1 MSIRSANGGVA
12 GSRLLFA
19 SNGAL
24 YASLLPWYPTLS
36 DELSLSPSRFG
47 LIVACYAV
55 GSICS
60 STLPPR
66 LIARWGPVPVSV
78 VGTVVL
84 AVAIAAVAWSPS
96 GAFLALALFVVG
108 VVDAVVDVG
117 QNVAGVRAQDAAGRS
132 VLSSMHAMWSL
143 GGVAA
148 GALATASAAAGVD
161 MRLHL
166 AVTAVLGI
174 AVAVVGGRWIGEQA
188 PAPAEDTSPDGPPVP
203 GRWRTVAA
211 LALPLVAVALCGTVV
226 EDVANNW
233 AAVSGVQLAGLD
245 LGVAGVAFTV
255 AIGSQC
261 IGRFTGDP
269 LINRYGTVRV
279 ARVGGVLIAVGGVLI
294 ATAVGPLPLFLGF
307 ALAGYGTATLVPSAL
322 GAAARLPGIGQGG
335 GVTVVSWLMRIGFL
349 ATSPVV
355 GALADGIGLRWG
367 LGILVAS
374 GVIVVGVCGYLG
386 RAEAADSQGR

>member
-1 MSIRSANGGVA
+1 M
-12 GSRLLFA
+12 
-19 SNGAL
+19 
-24 YASLLPWYPTLS
+24 
-36 DELSLSPSRFG
+36 
-47 LIVACYAV
+47 
-55 GSICS
+55 
-60 STLPPR
+60 
-66 LIARWGPVPVSV
+66 
-78 VGTVVL
+78 GTVVL
-84 AVAIAAVAWSPS
+84 AVAVAAVAWSPS
-96 GAFLALALFVVG
+96 GTFLALALFVEG

-166 AVTAVLGI
+166 AVTAVPGI

-188 PAPAEDTSPDGPPVP
+188 PAPAEDASPGGPPVP
-203 GRWRTVAA
+203 GRWRSVAV

-279 ARVGGVLIAVGGVLI
+279 ARVGGVLIAAGGVLI

-307 ALAGYGTATLVPSAL
+307 ALAGYGAATLVPSAL

-355 GALADGIGLRWG
+355 GALADEVGLRWG

-374 GVIVVGVCGYLG
+374 GVIVVAVCGYLEQHSG
-386 RAEAADSQGR
+386 RLRP

>member
-1 MSIRSANGGVA
+1 MA

-24 YASLLPWYPTLS
+24 YTSLLLWYPTLS
-36 DELSLSPSRFG
+36 DELSLNSSRFG

-60 STLPPR
+60 SALPPR

-84 AVAIAAVAWSPS
+84 AVA
-96 GAFLALALFVVG
+96 
-108 VVDAVVDVG
+108 
-117 QNVAGVRAQDAAGRS
+117 
-132 VLSSMHAMWSL
+132 
-143 GGVAA
+143 VAA
-148 GALATASAAAGVD
+148 GAVATASAAAGVD

-166 AVTAVLGI
+166 AVTAVPGI

-188 PAPAEDTSPDGPPVP
+188 PAPAEDASPGGPPVP
-203 GRWRTVAA
+203 GRWRSVAV

-279 ARVGGVLIAVGGVLI
+279 ARVGGVLIAAGGVLI

-322 GAAARLPGIGQGG
+322 GRPPG
-335 GVTVVSWLMRIGFL
+335 
-349 ATSPVV
+349 SPGSV
-355 GALADGIGLRWG
+355 
-367 LGILVAS
+367 
-374 GVIVVGVCGYLG
+374 
-386 RAEAADSQGR
+386 RAVE

>member
-1 MSIRSANGGVA
+1 MA

-269 LINRYGTVRV
+269 LINRYGSVRV
-279 ARVGGVLIAVGGVLI
+279 ARVGGVLIAAGGVLI

-307 ALAGYGTATLVPSAL
+307 ALAGYGAATLVPSAL

-374 GVIVVGVCGYLG
+374 GVIVVAVCGYLEQHSG
-386 RAEAADSQGR
+386 RLRP

>member
-1 MSIRSANGGVA
+1 M
-12 GSRLLFA
+12 
-19 SNGAL
+19 
-24 YASLLPWYPTLS
+24 
-36 DELSLSPSRFG
+36 
-47 LIVACYAV
+47 
-55 GSICS
+55 
-60 STLPPR
+60 
-66 LIARWGPVPVSV
+66 
-78 VGTVVL
+78 GTVVL
-84 AVAIAAVAWSPS
+84 AVA
-96 GAFLALALFVVG
+96 
-108 VVDAVVDVG
+108 
-117 QNVAGVRAQDAAGRS
+117 
-132 VLSSMHAMWSL
+132 
-143 GGVAA
+143 VAA

-166 AVTAVLGI
+166 AVTAVPGI

-188 PAPAEDTSPDGPPVP
+188 PAPAEDASPGGPPVP
-203 GRWRTVAA
+203 GRWRSVAV

-233 AAVSGVQLAGLD
+233 AAVSGV
-245 LGVAGVAFTV
+245 AFTV

-261 IGRFTGDP
+261 IGRFSGDP

-279 ARVGGVLIAVGGVLI
+279 ARVGGVLIAAGGVLI

-322 GAAARLPGIGQGG
+322 GAAARFPGIGQGG

-355 GALADGIGLRWG
+355 GALADEVGLRWG

-374 GVIVVGVCGYLG
+374 GVIVVAVCGYLEQHSG
-386 RAEAADSQGR
+386 RLRP

>member
-1 MSIRSANGGVA
+1 M
-12 GSRLLFA
+12 
-19 SNGAL
+19 
-24 YASLLPWYPTLS
+24 
-36 DELSLSPSRFG
+36 
-47 LIVACYAV
+47 
-55 GSICS
+55 CS
-60 STLPPR
+60 SALPPR

-84 AVAIAAVAWSPS
+84 AVAVAAVAWSPS
-96 GAFLALALFVVG
+96 GTFLALALFVVG
-108 VVDAVVDVG
+108 VVEAVVDVG

-166 AVTAVLGI
+166 AVTAVPGI

-188 PAPAEDTSPDGPPVP
+188 PAPAEDASPGGPPVP
-203 GRWRTVAA
+203 GRWRSVAV

-279 ARVGGVLIAVGGVLI
+279 ARVGGVLIAAGGVLI

-322 GAAARLPGIGQGG
+322 GGGRQAPRDRSGRWSDRRQLAHAHRIPGHQSRRRCTRRRGRTALGAGDPRGVRRHRGG
-335 GVTVVSWLMRIGFL
+335 GVRVPRTAQWAAQAVKCGPCESAAPGPSTPSPTV
-349 ATSPVV
+349 TSTSSP
-355 GALADGIGLRWG
+355 ALRGCSTRSPCW
-367 LGILVAS
+367 
-374 GVIVVGVCGYLG
+374 
-386 RAEAADSQGR
+386 